1 MEECI
6 EVTATWE
13 NIHRLISFVDDL
25 ELKWSLSHD
34 QAYIVRLVVEEMVTN
49 IVKYGYHADPNGRI
63 IVCCAYEGEVLRIT
77 IRDQGQPFDPR
88 DIPDPDL
95 STDLTTRA
103 IGGLGVFLVRTM
115 CDDLTYRH
123 DTTSGWNE
131 LVATKS
137 GRETHV

>member
-25 ELKWSLSHD
+25 ELKWSLTHD
-34 QAYIVRLVVEEMVTN
+34 QAYIVRLVIEEMTTN
-49 IVKYGYHADPNGRI
+49 IVKYGYNADPAGRI
-63 IVCCAYEGEVLRIT
+63 IVCCACEGDTLRIT

-95 STDLTTRA
+95 TSDLNVRS

-115 CDDLTYRH
+115 CDQLAYHH
-123 DTTSGWNE
+123 DTASGWNE
-131 LVATKS
+131 LVAIKS
-137 GRETHV
+137 GRDGHV